1 MFYQRVFGTGQV
13 APVGSS
19 GFINATSVSHYS
31 YRLSAHLERES
42 SKNPQWEMLLS
53 NLVGTSTQYTILG
66 GNLHQEKLDTS
77 RNMEMQRNAS
87 MISNDHKW
95 SSIHEWKRTFT
106 KNLVDCDR
114 WQESRTASGRGTGNG
129 RAAPWPK
136 GTTFLAWDFIVF
148 WIEGFALFVIG
159 VGHFQTFVKGQSW
172 RRTFLG
178 RQHSWWL
185 LYNVKV
191 LLRLSLPFGQQRAPF
206 KAVSFLGL
214 VVPWSRQ
221 FQPILDSFG
230 RGEISVACQC
240 TADQTAVKWVATS
253 LVFSTQKAT
262 WSLERWL
269 KDERS

>member
-1 MFYQRVFGTGQV
+1 MHQW
-13 APVGSS
+13 
-19 GFINATSVSHYS
+19 
-31 YRLSAHLERES
+31 SA
-42 SKNPQWEMLLS
+42 
-53 NLVGTSTQYTILG
+53 
-66 GNLHQEKLDTS
+66 
-77 RNMEMQRNAS
+77 
-87 MISNDHKW
+87 MIINDHQSMNGSGPSPRIW
-95 SSIHEWKRTFT
+95 
-106 KNLVDCDR
+106 L
-114 WQESRTASGRGTGNG
+114 TATGGR
-129 RAAPWPK
+129 RAGLPPAVGLEMVRADPWPK